1 MALDR
6 LKQEQVT
13 LGVLRL
19 HPGSDPLVRQ
29 KLRKAKCS
37 ACGHTEADLAMTDWP
52 PAPVMGRKSDPISV
66 ERGAFAF
73 PTALQLLN
81 LLLFLLG
88 GLSPTTDFD
97 NSFRT
102 QALRFALPSRLSEL
116 L

>member
-1 MALDR
+1 M
-6 LKQEQVT
+6 
-13 LGVLRL
+13 GVLRL
-19 HPGSDPLVRQ
+19 HSESDPLVKQ
-29 KLRKAKCS
+29 KLRKGKCS
-37 ACGHTEADLAMTDWP
+37 ACGHTGADTAVADWP
-52 PAPVMGRKSDPISV
+52 LAPVMGRKSDPISV
-66 ERGAFAF
+66 EFGAFAF

-88 GLSPTTDFD
+88 GLGPTTDFD